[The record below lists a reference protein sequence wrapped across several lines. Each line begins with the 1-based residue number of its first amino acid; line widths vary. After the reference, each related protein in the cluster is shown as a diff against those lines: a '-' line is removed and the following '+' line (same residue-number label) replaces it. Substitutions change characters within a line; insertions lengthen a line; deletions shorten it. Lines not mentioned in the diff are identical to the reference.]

1 LLGNDRLG
9 ISLDTRLRKRRM
21 SGAAWDGR
29 QESAPSLQPP
39 TTNPKP
45 RRTTMTTFSRLTL
58 PALAFALCSTAL
70 FAGGIARAD
79 DATNAM
85 KPAADAMKPATDAM
99 KPADPMATN
108 AMKPA
113 DNAMKPAADAMKPA
127 ADAMKPA
134 ADATA
139 PAN

>member
-1 LLGNDRLG
+1 
-9 ISLDTRLRKRRM
+9 
-21 SGAAWDGR
+21 
-29 QESAPSLQPP
+29 
-39 TTNPKP
+39 
-45 RRTTMTTFSRLTL
+45 MTVLSRLTL

-85 KPAADAMKPATDAM
+85 KPANAMATDAMKPATDAM
-99 KPADPMATN
+99 KPADPMATS
-108 AMKPA
+108 
-113 DNAMKPAADAMKPA
+113 AMKPAADAMKPA

-134 ADATA
+134 TDAMKPAADAMA